1 MYPLQCTPLIQTDRE
16 TDTLIRLSEV
26 STARVIDKRLKQT
39 QTRPAVPTAGDD
51 ADTRQLKGSVQEPV
65 KCFISSF
72 GKTRL
77 KFITLYAIF
86 FSGPIVPRDAIFIPL
101 HSVQVDDCKYLIFIT
116 LSYVFI

>member
-1 MYPLQCTPLIQTDRE
+1 M
-16 TDTLIRLSEV
+16 
-26 STARVIDKRLKQT
+26 
-39 QTRPAVPTAGDD
+39 PTAGDD

-86 FSGPIVPRDAIFIPL
+86 FLDLLYLGMRYLYRYVPFKSMIASI
-101 HSVQVDDCKYLIFIT
+101 
-116 LSYVFI
+116 